1 MLIEVGMGWGEWF
14 KSEIVVDSVGQ
25 YVGGGGW
32 RQVPFEETWLWKEG
46 ETLIYQYEF
55 PAP

>member
-14 KSEIVVDSVGQ
+14 KSEVVVDSVGQ